1 VRVHPDTYPTRLQS
15 FIAQTPSGV
24 PEWHDW
30 DDAHIP
36 RTARPAELVAHP
48 CRPQYPRA
56 VSGLSSHIIYR

>member
-1 VRVHPDTYPTRLQS
+1 MRVHPDTYPTRLQS

-36 RTARPAELVAHP
+36 RTTRPVRFRHVVAFYW
-48 CRPQYPRA
+48 QDGTMASPRI
-56 VSGLSSHIIYR
+56 VSIS